1 MFVVLR
7 RAIWLLVVLPIGVL
21 LIGFAVANRHPV
33 QVILDPLSPESP
45 MLAVD
50 VPLFLLLLGSVIT
63 GLVLGGAA
71 TWFGQ
76 GRWRRTARRRSD
88 EAAYLRREA
97 DRLTRQLET
106 ARQPQLPQSS
116 PAD

>member
-7 RAIWLLVVLPIGVL
+7 RTFWLLVILPIGVL
-21 LIGFAVANRHPV
+21 LIALAVANRHSV
-33 QVILDPLSPESP
+33 QLILDPLGSKTP
-45 MLAVD
+45 MLTVD

-71 TWFGQ
+71 TWLKQ
-76 GRWRRTARRRSD
+76 GRWRRTARRRGD
-88 EAAYLRREA
+88 EAASLRREA

-106 ARQPQLPQSS
+106 ATQPQLQHSS